1 MTNATQYDE
10 LYVISDLHMGGKPGF
25 QIMNR
30 GKRLASFI
38 EQLAVRPPVESGR
51 RVGLVINGDVIDT
64 LAEEFEGYI
73 AVADAE
79 RVLTRLYDDEAF
91 APVWSALATFV
102 RQARRRLIFTI
113 GNHDIELAL
122 PAVQHSIR
130 RRLAGDD
137 EAAFGRI
144 EFAVEGAGYTC
155 SVGDVR
161 IFCTHGNE
169 VDGWNVVDHDAL
181 RRLVRD
187 QNAGVPFNAAA
198 WTPNAGT
205 RLVRDVMNQVKR
217 QRPWLDL
224 LKPEKNVVLGVLLT
238 IDPSVARHVPALVPV
253 AWRRGIGELQRQ
265 GLLSATESTSP
276 PGTVTADPLALSDA
290 VGPHL
295 QRLIDGMEQ
304 SHATAPHAVAATG
317 VDPMMLDIERQL
329 ASGIPARGQ
338 SAIWK
343 ARSVGPGC
351 CSTVCGWS
359 TESMRYGGLSSIGTP
374 TTTALIWRIK
384 DETCRRI
391 LAHVGSDV
399 DVVVTGH
406 THLERAILTAR
417 RAYYNTGTWIRS
429 IRLPDVLLRELSTFS
444 QLYRLLDQATL
455 AELDNATVRGVDGRA
470 MPLVADVTT
479 ALQITARADAVVAC
493 LGHVVDDARAG
504 ARFDGIAGSEF
515 RGV

>member
-265 GLLSATESTSP
+265 GVLSATESTSP

-317 VDPMMLDIERQL
+317 VDPMMLDIERQF
-329 ASGIPARGQ
+329 ASGT
-338 SAIWK
+338 SATDSSDLEGTLGW
-343 ARSVGPGC
+343 PGMLLDRLRL
-351 CSTVCGWS
+351 VD
-359 TESMRYGGLSSIGTP
+359 RVD
-374 TTTALIWRIK
+374 ALRRALLDWHA
-384 DETCRRI
+384 DDYSFDLAHQDGTCRRI
-391 LAHVGSDV
+391 LRHVGSDV

-406 THLERAILTAR
+406 THLERAILTDR
-417 RAYYNTGTWIRS
+417 RAYYNTGTWTRS
-429 IRLPDVLLRELSTFS
+429 IRFPDVLLRDLSTFS
-444 QLYRLLDQATL
+444 QLYTLLDQATL
-455 AELDNATVRGVDGRA
+455 AELDSATVTGVDGRA

-479 ALQITARADAVVAC
+479 ALQISARADAVVAC

-504 ARFDGIAGSEF
+504 ARFEGIAGSEF